1 MLLVLVVPSKRPCL
15 LTRTALNSFS
25 RSPILLW
32 SWRVKRCACQSTQFH
47 EPWRITLLFEKIR
60 KPSNLRARVIFA
72 SVDLVPRLLSARCS
86 VWLHRAVIVMCVS
99 LSMIISSVPFKRFT
113 SMANSHLLAAHG
125 CAPEIEL
132 GNASCF
138 DDRATCT
145 KSPWTNLGKSEQLLL
160 CLHLL
165 SGISCQRNSRGKS
178 SGLHFLTNT

>member
-1 MLLVLVVPSKRPCL
+1 MLLVLLVPSKRPCL
-15 LTRTALNSFS
+15 LTRTALNSCA

-132 GNASCF
+132 GNALRF
-138 DDRATCT
+138 DDRARAQNHHEQIWANLNSSCYAFICCPGFHVRETAEVSRVACT
-145 KSPWTNLGKSEQLLL
+145 
-160 CLHLL
+160 
-165 SGISCQRNSRGKS
+165 
-178 SGLHFLTNT
+178 F